1 VPPSTTD
8 RDGGD
13 AGRGAGATATA
24 TAGDGGDADADA
36 ADPDPES
43 TVADGGDAPDGT
55 LPDHRGSARDRGA
68 APTRDDTPL
77 PDPIADRLGPF
88 EALVSGVRIGQF
100 VSVGAVGATAET
112 IVVAALTTGL
122 LGVSVLPLA
131 AKAVG
136 AELSI
141 TLMFLVNDAWTFA
154 EEGAAGRDSLVRR
167 WLRSHLVRLGGLAVG
182 FSVLFALTE
191 LTTVSVVLFG
201 ADVWPTLANGIGI
214 GCGMVLNYVFESV
227 FTWRVHE

>member
-1 VPPSTTD
+1 MPPSTTD
-8 RDGGD
+8 PDGGD
-13 AGRGAGATATA
+13 AGTGSTPVDAETST
-24 TAGDGGDADADA
+24 DG
-36 ADPDPES
+36 ES
-43 TVADGGDAPDGT
+43 TVADGGDAADVPPGQQ
-55 LPDHRGSARDRGA
+55 PPSPDRGA
-68 APTRDDTPL
+68 SRTDTPL
-77 PDPIADRLGPF
+77 PDPVADRLGRF
-88 EALVSGVRIGQF
+88 EALASGVRIGQF

-122 LGVSVLPLA
+122 LGVSILPLA

-154 EEGAAGRDSLVRR
+154 DEGAAGRDSLIRR

-182 FSVLFALTE
+182 FTVLFVLTE
-191 LTTVSVVLFG
+191 LTTVSVVLAG

>member
-8 RDGGD
+8 PDGGD
-13 AGRGAGATATA
+13 AGAGSPTAYAESPTDDES
-24 TAGDGGDADADA
+24 TVPDGGDAADVSLGQQPPSTDRDA
-36 ADPDPES
+36 S
-43 TVADGGDAPDGT
+43 RT
-55 LPDHRGSARDRGA
+55 
-68 APTRDDTPL
+68 DTPL
-77 PDPIADRLGPF
+77 PDPVADQLGRF
-88 EALVSGVRIGQF
+88 EALASGVRIGQF

-122 LGVSVLPLA
+122 LGVSILPLA

-141 TLMFLVNDAWTFA
+141 SLMFLVNDAWTFA
-154 EEGAAGRDSLVRR
+154 DEGAAGRDSLIRR

-182 FSVLFALTE
+182 FTVLFVLTE
-191 LTTVSVVLFG
+191 LTTVSVVLAG